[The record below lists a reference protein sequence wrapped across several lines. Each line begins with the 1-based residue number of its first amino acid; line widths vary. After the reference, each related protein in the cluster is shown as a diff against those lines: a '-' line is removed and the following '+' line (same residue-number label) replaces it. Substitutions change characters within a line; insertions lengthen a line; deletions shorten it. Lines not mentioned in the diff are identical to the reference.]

1 MTWKMKK
8 KKYREFEE
16 IEILKQKYLQR
27 IQAQETEIKSTAVEF
42 RDNVTGAVLMD
53 KLKDN
58 LFGGSGLAFRLGFMA
73 VTMLRDRLKQRSG
86 RKSRKV

>member
-1 MTWKMKK
+1 MKRK
-8 KKYREFEE
+8 KFREFEE
-16 IEILKQKYLQR
+16 IEMLKKKYLQR

-42 RDNVTGAVLMD
+42 RDNITGAVLVN

-73 VTMLRDRLKQRSG
+73 VTMLRDRLKKRSK
-86 RKSRKV
+86 RKS